1 MSGRFEHHLVSHLAG
16 FFETRPPQPGQ
27 ILLAKFHSGTVTD
40 RFAEALVD
48 DLGEE
53 GPPIEVDGESI
64 SLPAY
69 RPDDGVPTYIVRVVP
84 EVIQND
90 PPDHVVVQGFATK
103 MRNLIFESTQTDTP
117 RAMLMVMDTETS
129 LDTLEAS
136 EDLFADDGPVNL
148 DSFRDDLLDPEDVG
162 SVQGRALLRGL
173 NDVIGNDSM
182 YAEDT
187 EVLETLCEIRDAI
200 EANQYGKLPELIGAL
215 PQFLYEDL
223 FEEEQFLNE
232 SDEDDLSDA
241 VRKALKDNEQH
252 AGQLRRAHRAGT
264 DTESRLASNYEESFV
279 NNILDLPDRVKPSTL
294 MPGNSKVML
303 ESRDF
308 SELDIVDAKRQSV
321 YDSLEKTPKTRRA
334 VMLVAKNEQISVAAE
349 FTGDVGET
357 PYECIGP
364 NGNDVGRLSKRENR
378 VTVSIEDLDP
388 TVPHYARFQ
397 FYVGKKTKRGK
408 PTHQFDLAIVPEW
421 FYIATEGVSLDV
433 DVEDETLLSP
443 GDSSLE
449 LTPPGRLDHDYEQTD
464 VDVTEDD
471 QTVPFHGPLT
481 IHPNPSDA
489 VERISCL
496 IAPPEAVPIRVTFLT
511 ESTSAE
517 TEEVIFPLMLSAIAN
532 PDRWA
537 QEKFRLPDVLTIDTT
552 RGGIYNASEESAGL
566 EDDALELLQIE
577 EHIITEQTPAGRIV
591 ESDSL
596 DYGTVADDTSE
607 LPGPLVEAYTALFE
621 HFEQRNTT
629 PSTDQWDEETIKR
642 VQQVLEAYEQTVEG
656 IDSPMTFGPYEPL
669 RDLGTIQSTATDKV
683 WLTPF
688 HPILLAYGLR
698 IAQWR
703 DEELVGSAT
712 AGFRREEFVK
722 KFNPAGLL
730 PYRTID
736 GSDQLLRGMRYRENS
751 LWQVYSPVEAP
762 GAVTPTYME
771 RVIRD
776 KLYTFVQ
783 AFPILFSL
791 HPERPLTINLVNMGD
806 LRPVVK
812 GLYKFYKKIEKS
824 EFEPP
829 TILLRIYGGDGEG
842 EALRALLYRKCRV
855 SPAGTTRKERRRAS
869 RLASDKSSLHPREGV
884 CRREPEASP
893 LDVLPWPAQRAS
905 RNND

>member
-1 MSGRFEHHLVSHLAG
+1 
-16 FFETRPPQPGQ
+16 
-27 ILLAKFHSGTVTD
+27 
-40 RFAEALVD
+40 
-48 DLGEE
+48 
-53 GPPIEVDGESI
+53 
-64 SLPAY
+64 
-69 RPDDGVPTYIVRVVP
+69 
-84 EVIQND
+84 
-90 PPDHVVVQGFATK
+90 
-103 MRNLIFESTQTDTP
+103 
-117 RAMLMVMDTETS
+117 
-129 LDTLEAS
+129 
-136 EDLFADDGPVNL
+136 
-148 DSFRDDLLDPEDVG
+148 
-162 SVQGRALLRGL
+162 
-173 NDVIGNDSM
+173 
-182 YAEDT
+182 
-187 EVLETLCEIRDAI
+187 
-200 EANQYGKLPELIGAL
+200 
-215 PQFLYEDL
+215 
-223 FEEEQFLNE
+223 
-232 SDEDDLSDA
+232 
-241 VRKALKDNEQH
+241 
-252 AGQLRRAHRAGT
+252 
-264 DTESRLASNYEESFV
+264 
-279 NNILDLPDRVKPSTL
+279 
-294 MPGNSKVML
+294 
-303 ESRDF
+303 
-308 SELDIVDAKRQSV
+308 
-321 YDSLEKTPKTRRA
+321 
-334 VMLVAKNEQISVAAE
+334 MLVAKNEQISVAAE

-378 VTVSIEDLDP
+378 VSVTIEDLDP
-388 TVPHYARFQ
+388 TVPHYVRFQ

-464 VDVTEDD
+464 VDITEDD

-481 IHPNPSDA
+481 IHPNPPDA

-511 ESTSAE
+511 EATSAE

-537 QEKFRLPDVLTIDTT
+537 QEKLRLPDVLTIDTT

-591 ESDSL
+591 DSDSL

-607 LPGPLVEAYTALFE
+607 LPAPLAEAYTALFE

-629 PSTDQWDEETIKR
+629 PSTDQWDEETVKR
-642 VQQVLEAYEQTVEG
+642 IQQVLEAYEQTVEG

-669 RDLGTIQSTATDKV
+669 RDLGTIQSTTTDKV

-736 GSDQLLRGMRYRENS
+736 GSDLLLRGMPYRENP

-842 EALRALLYRKCRV
+842 EALERFFTESAESRLRIQLEKKDDELVDVLRTKVRYIHAKEYVEENQKPAHLTFFRGLLKERPGIMTESGELPSGTLNEGLFPRESIDVDTTASGTVYTVGFSCDDDETEMIHRVARVVNALEAGANLNSYRYGQAPKKNVEATQGTNLGKLWNDSLWAVHVQPNVGIEFYLRSDTDVQRESGTLMIHYSDQYDSSSPNYDVITSTNKREPYLLSLRQALSEANLSQQLDPEVVLSTLVSVDGELALKLQRAKDTELVEFVGFVGGLALSRALLERSAPDHVWIPISLNELAQHDRSYRSGDSGLFQFDSHGK
-855 SPAGTTRKERRRAS
+855 
-869 RLASDKSSLHPREGV
+869 ASDDLCFVGV
-884 CRREPEASP
+884 PKNPADSTLKLWLVETKGGNAHIKTGRDQIDGALENLKEW
-893 LDVLPWPAQRAS
+893 LLPSTTYA
-905 RNND
+905 